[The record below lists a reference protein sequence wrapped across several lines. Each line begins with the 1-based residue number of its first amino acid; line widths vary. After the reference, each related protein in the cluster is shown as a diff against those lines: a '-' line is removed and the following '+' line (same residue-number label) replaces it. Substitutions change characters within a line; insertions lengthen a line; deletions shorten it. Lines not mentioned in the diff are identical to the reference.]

1 LFRPKYFLKALSGEF
16 AMQTGNV
23 VYLQKGGTRSV
34 IDLRRFSRKT
44 FRRATIFA
52 CQNQYYAGLTKNIS
66 KGGVFIETRN
76 PFSIGQIIT
85 LVISRTKI
93 EKGVMLKGEV
103 IHTKPEGFGLK
114 FLSLLKN
121 GREFHIR

>member
-1 LFRPKYFLKALSGEF
+1 
-16 AMQTGNV
+16 MQPGNV
-23 VYLQKGGTRSV
+23 IYLQKRRTRSV
-34 IDLRRFSRKT
+34 IDLRRFSRKP

-52 CQNQYYAGLTKNIS
+52 CRNQYYAGLTKNIS

-76 PFSIGQIIT
+76 PFATGQIVT

-93 EKGVMLKGEV
+93 ERGVMLRGEV
-103 IHTKPEGFGLK
+103 IHTEPEGFGLK

-121 GREFHIR
+121 GKEFRMKF

>member
-1 LFRPKYFLKALSGEF
+1 MEPE
-16 AMQTGNV
+16 NV
-23 VYLQKGGTRSV
+23 VYLHERGANRI
-34 IDLRRFSRKT
+34 IDLRRFTRKP

-52 CQNQYYAGLTKNIS
+52 CQNRYYAGLTKNIS
-66 KGGVFIETRN
+66 KGGIFIETRN
-76 PFSIGQIIT
+76 PFALGQIIA

-103 IHTKPEGFGLK
+103 VHKRPEGFGLK

-121 GREFHIR
+121 GREFKIKF